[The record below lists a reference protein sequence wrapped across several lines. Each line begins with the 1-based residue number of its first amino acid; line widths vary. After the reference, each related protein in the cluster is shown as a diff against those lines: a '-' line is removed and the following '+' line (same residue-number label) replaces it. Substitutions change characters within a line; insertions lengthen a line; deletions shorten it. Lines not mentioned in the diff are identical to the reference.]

1 MTEEGPV
8 LVVFGAA
15 GQLGRALAE
24 AGPPP
29 GWRLVQFD
37 RDGADITDRHEVER
51 ALAGMEAG
59 VVVNAAAF
67 TAVDR
72 AEAEPDAAFAINRDG
87 AGIVATVAAAS
98 GLSLIQLSTDYVFDG
113 RKAAPYGEGDP
124 TNPLSVYGAS
134 KLAGEDAV
142 RAATERHLIL
152 RTAWVFSPF
161 GSNFVR
167 TMVHLARERPL
178 LQVIDDQTGCP
189 TPAEALA
196 AAVVTV
202 APRLL
207 AARAGDAGFGTFHF
221 CGDEPVTWHGFAAAI
236 LGRLGRDGCTL
247 PVLAPIT
254 TAEYPAAARRPAYSV
269 LSSAKLAAVHGV
281 MPPDWR
287 PALERCL
294 TRLQGERR

>member
-167 TMVHLARERPL
+167 TMVHLARVARDNYGGRSAT
-178 LQVIDDQTGCP
+178 IRMTGMRHRR
-189 TPAEALA
+189 
-196 AAVVTV
+196 V
-202 APRLL
+202 API
-207 AARAGDAGFGTFHF
+207 
-221 CGDEPVTWHGFAAAI
+221 P
-236 LGRLGRDGCTL
+236 
-247 PVLAPIT
+247 
-254 TAEYPAAARRPAYSV
+254 
-269 LSSAKLAAVHGV
+269 LSQASIA
-281 MPPDWR
+281 
-287 PALERCL
+287 
-294 TRLQGERR
+294 QQ

>member
-1 MTEEGPV
+1 MGPFV
-8 LVVFGAA
+8 M
-15 GQLGRALAE
+15 
-24 AGPPP
+24 PPP
-29 GWRLVQFD
+29 
-37 RDGADITDRHEVER
+37 A
-51 ALAGMEAG
+51 
-59 VVVNAAAF
+59 
-67 TAVDR
+67 
-72 AEAEPDAAFAINRDG
+72 G
-87 AGIVATVAAAS
+87 AGLQS
-98 GLSLIQLSTDYVFDG
+98 GLRPSL
-113 RKAAPYGEGDP
+113 RPAPAGNHTGIIVVAQPAKIIVGGE
-124 TNPLSVYGAS
+124 
-134 KLAGEDAV
+134 
-142 RAATERHLIL
+142 
-152 RTAWVFSPF
+152 
-161 GSNFVR
+161 
-167 TMVHLARERPL
+167 ARERPL